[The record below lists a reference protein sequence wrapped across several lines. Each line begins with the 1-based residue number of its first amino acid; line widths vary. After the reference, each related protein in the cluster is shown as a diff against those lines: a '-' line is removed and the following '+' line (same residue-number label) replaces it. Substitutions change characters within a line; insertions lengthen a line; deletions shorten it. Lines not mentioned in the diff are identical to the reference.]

1 MIDCATPAHDT
12 TRPVLPM
19 RPRSADWISAQG
31 VADVCGVAVATV
43 HLWRANGD
51 LDGVVRMQRF
61 GAFTYYWR
69 PDVVAL
75 RDRLSAPPEGNENP
89 ATS

>member
-19 RPRSADWISAQG
+19 RPRSTDWILAHQ
-31 VADVCGVAVATV
+31 VADIMGVSVATV
-43 HLWRANGD
+43 HRWRTLKQLQD
-51 LDGVVRMQRF
+51 VRTQKA
-61 GAFTYYWR
+61 GAYLYYWR

-75 RDRLSAPPEGNENP
+75 RDRLSAPPEDNEGNE
-89 ATS
+89 